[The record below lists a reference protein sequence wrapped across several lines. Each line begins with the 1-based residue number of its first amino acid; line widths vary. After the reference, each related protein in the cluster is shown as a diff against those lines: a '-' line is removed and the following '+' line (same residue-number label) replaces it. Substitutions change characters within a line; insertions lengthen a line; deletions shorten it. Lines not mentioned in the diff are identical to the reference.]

1 MKKKILDIEE
11 INTNINKDE
20 NIEINKEILDNFL
33 TWVKN

>member
-20 NIEINKEILDNFL
+20 NIEIYKEILDNFL